1 MQLIERN
8 EIKGEEAAALIAV
21 LPKTI
26 REPTEEMQRRF
37 VVSRLFTKIKI
48 EKTKTLHPIRYRT
61 D

>member
-1 MQLIERN
+1 MYLGPAINEIMELIERR

-26 REPTEEMQRRF
+26 REPTDEMQRRF
-37 VVSRLFTKIKI
+37 LVSILRF
-48 EKTKTLHPIRYRT
+48 